1 MNNITLQ
8 LKVKQRLNKLDSQDY
23 DNIQCWQIVEAFNK
37 AQVEWVRR
45 QVQGVNITKTG
56 DEQTKVR
63 IDDLQK
69 LLKEEPLVLSDKGL
83 YVQSQELPT
92 DYLFFK
98 RLDGHANKG
107 CCDNPM
113 AMTITYLAE
122 EENVPLLLGDELK
135 KPSFEWGETFCT
147 LVGNKI
153 RIYTNGEFGF
163 HESHLMY
170 YRVPRFIQIAG
181 CVDPYTTV
189 QSTTDIICEF
199 KDDIAEIL
207 VDEAVNILSGDIEST
222 TQYQISQQN
231 VQENT

>member
-69 LLKEEPLVLSDKGL
+69 LLKEEPLVLSDRGL
-83 YVQSQELPT
+83 YVQSQELPK

-170 YRVPRFIQIAG
+170 YRLPRFIQIAG
-181 CVDPYTTV
+181 CVDPYTTL
-189 QSTTDIICEF
+189 QSTADITCEF

>member
-69 LLKEEPLVLSDKGL
+69 LLKEEPLTLSDRGL
-83 YVQSQELPT
+83 YVQSQELPS

-113 AMTITYLAE
+113 AMTIAYLAE
-122 EENVPLLLGDELK
+122 EENVPILLGDELK

-147 LVGNKI
+147 LVGNVI

-170 YRVPRFIQIAG
+170 YRLPRFIQVAG
-181 CVDPYTTV
+181 CVDPYTTL
-189 QSTTDIICEF
+189 QSVVDVTCEF

>member
-122 EENVPLLLGDELK
+122 EENVPLLLSDELK

-189 QSTTDIICEF
+189 QSTTDITCEF